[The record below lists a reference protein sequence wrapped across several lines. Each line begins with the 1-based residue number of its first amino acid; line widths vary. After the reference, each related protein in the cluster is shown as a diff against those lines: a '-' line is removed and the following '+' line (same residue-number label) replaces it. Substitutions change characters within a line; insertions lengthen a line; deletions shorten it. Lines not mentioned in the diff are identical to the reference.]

1 MMFERLFKWM
11 TKEVSNRSGLIAT
24 PTALLVDGSHPM
36 EAPPPIRLANWV
48 KLGGPK
54 TLPPKAVAFLTPDP
68 ADRDTLV
75 YIVNVEKQAIETTLE
90 LNPQEVGEFAAL
102 YLGSARPTD
111 SRTLLN
117 APPWFRDPQWSHQIP
132 GRRVVAQPGK
142 MMAMA
147 RVGGGGGG
155 GGEGTDGIIVDER
168 KPPQPPRLQAL
179 VALAEETAT
188 LQDLPVVVTA
198 EA

>member
-24 PTALLVDGSHPM
+24 PTALLVDGSQ
-36 EAPPPIRLANWV
+36 PPPEIKPIPFDVWRKQHGAER
-48 KLGGPK
+48 
-54 TLPPKAVAFLTPDP
+54 LPPKAVAFIAPEP
-68 ADRDTLV
+68 EHRDLHIYV
-75 YIVNVEKQAIETTLE
+75 IDVEKQIIAVTIELTSREQL
-90 LNPQEVGEFAAL
+90 GAFAAE
-102 YLGSARPTD
+102 YLSLRPTD

-117 APPWFRDPQWSHQIP
+117 APPWFSQAVWSHQIP
-132 GRRVVAQPGK
+132 GRRLVAQPK
-142 MMAMA
+142 MATMM
-147 RVGGGGGG
+147 RDGGDVGTLGVIG
-155 GGEGTDGIIVDER
+155 DEK

>member
-24 PTALLVDGSHPM
+24 PTALLVDGSYPL
-36 EAPPPIRLANWV
+36 EAPPPVRLPSWIER
-48 KLGGPK
+48 GGPNS
-54 TLPPKAVAFLTPDP
+54 LPPKAVAFLTPDP
-68 ADRDTLV
+68 TDRDVLV
-75 YIVNVEKQAIETTLE
+75 YIVNVEKQTIETTLE
-90 LNPQEVGEFAAL
+90 LSSKEVGEFAAI
-102 YLGSARPTD
+102 YFRSAARPTD

-117 APPWFRDPQWSHQIP
+117 APPWFTDPQWSHQVP
-132 GRRVVAQPGK
+132 GRRLPVK
-142 MMAMA
+142 MAA
-147 RVGGGGGG
+147 LAGAGGGGGM
-155 GGEGTDGIIVDER
+155 GTAAVIGDEK